1 MSFLNQTSARY
12 VNKNVFTYFQNYSGI
27 STLVWD
33 VRLRVLLRELT
44 VRSTFLTSSELI
56 RGQVGSQKSPLIL
69 VELDSFDMSGQRFA
83 KVSIKPCMHTIESWE
98 GHVRRKQ
105 LLPIS
110 IVYYGCDYCPKPT
123 NSWTSESEKQGLKNQ
138 DYLGLVSIDII
149 NDHRQ
154 AKRYVHKFDYS
165 L

>member
-83 KVSIKPCMHTIESWE
+83 KVSIKPCMYTIEGPSWE
-98 GHVRRKQ
+98 GHVWRKQ
-105 LLPIS
+105 LLSIS
-110 IVYYGCDYCPKPT
+110 IAYYGCNYGPRPT
-123 NSWTSESEKQGLKNQ
+123 NSWAPESEKRNKKQKLFRTGIHYKW
-138 DYLGLVSIDII
+138 S
-149 NDHRQ
+149 
-154 AKRYVHKFDYS
+154 
-165 L
+165 